1 MKFTAAGAARTVTGS
16 SHHLQIDDVNFLV
29 DCGLFQGGSST
40 EALNHAPLP
49 FEAAALD
56 AVLVTHGHLDH
67 VGRLPVL
74 LKQGYGGV
82 IHCTEATAEIAKVI
96 LRDSARIQEEDY
108 ERALRK
114 AVRAGRE
121 SEVTPPLYTSADAEA
136 VIERFRAVDMERP
149 HRLSDK
155 VKAVF
160 RLAGHI
166 LGSSYIEVTGANERI
181 TFSGD
186 LGNRESALHST
197 AVKPNETD
205 VLVLETTYADRTHPS
220 RAETEAAFEE
230 VLVRSF
236 ARGGNVLIP
245 SFALERTQQ
254 VLYLINREMRE
265 GTVATR
271 PVYLDSPMATRM
283 TRLYQRCQNEFLPE
297 VAAELAQGRDPFE
310 PEQMTYTI
318 SSDESKKLNDI
329 EGGAVIV
336 AGSGM
341 MTGGRILHHLK
352 HNLWRGEA
360 SVIIVGYQAHGT
372 FGRALQD
379 GAQRVK
385 IYGDEFVVRAQVHTI
400 SGLSAHADHD
410 DLMAFMQPAKPAKV
424 IMVHGEPEVMDAFAP
439 QLNELGITPLA
450 PELGQTLE
458 L

>member
-16 SHHLQIDDVNFLV
+16 SHHLRIDDVNFLV
-29 DCGLFQGGSST
+29 DCGLFQGGSDM

-49 FEAAALD
+49 FEPAALD
-56 AVLVTHGHLDH
+56 AVLLTHGHLDH

-74 LKQGYGGV
+74 LKQGYDGL

-96 LRDSARIQEEDY
+96 LRDSARIQEEDF
-108 ERALRK
+108 ERELRK
-114 AVRAGRE
+114 ATRAGRE
-121 SEVTPPLYTSADAEA
+121 HQVQPPLYTSADAEA
-136 VIERFRAVDMERP
+136 VIERFRAVDMDRP

-160 RLAGHI
+160 RPAGHI
-166 LGSSYIEVTGANERI
+166 LGSAYIEVTGADKRI

-186 LGNRESALHST
+186 LGNRESALHAT

-205 VLVLETTYADRTHPS
+205 VLVVETTYANRTHPS
-220 RAETEAAFEE
+220 REDTEAAFEE

-254 VLYLINREMRE
+254 VLYLLNREMRE
-265 GTVATR
+265 GSVAKR
-271 PVYLDSPMATRM
+271 PIYLDSPMATRM

-310 PEQMTYTI
+310 PEQLTYTV
-318 SSDESKKLNDI
+318 STQESMKLNDI
-329 EGGAVIV
+329 TGGAVIV

-372 FGRALQD
+372 FGRRLQD
-379 GAQRVK
+379 GVQRVR
-385 IYGDEFVVRAQVHTI
+385 IYGDDIVVRAQIHTI

-410 DLMAFMQPAKPAKV
+410 DLMAFIQPAKPGAV
-424 IMVHGEPEVMDAFAP
+424 VMVHGEPEVMDEFAP
-439 QLNELGITPLA
+439 ELQGMGIRTLA
-450 PELGQTLE
+450 PELNQTVE